1 MAEKQMKKLAKE
13 TAMYGV
19 SSILGRFLNWMMFP
33 LYSFVLSGPAAY
45 GVITNLYAWTALLL
59 VALTYG
65 METGFLRFAN
75 KNIEQSDKVYSTTLI
90 SVGFTSLLFALCCI
104 FFSQSIANVLGA
116 SNQSS
121 MGYSS
126 HPEYIALMGSTVA
139 LDAFGCIPYVYLR
152 FKSRPIR
159 FVFLN
164 LFGIAVNIFFNI
176 FFLVVCPWL
185 VVKAP
190 NLINWFYN
198 PDYGV
203 GYVFISNFISS
214 ALVTVALLF
223 DVFVVKFTFD
233 KVLLKQMLKYS
244 LPLVVLG
251 IAGIMNQTLDK
262 ILFPYLMHGNNE
274 ASELGIYGGIAKIAL
289 VMTMFTQAFRY
300 SYEPF
305 IFAQKKDKNS
315 LETYADAMKYYILI
329 ALLIFLG
336 MMLYMDIFKHIISYK
351 YWVGLKVVP
360 IIMFSFI
367 FQGIFFNLSLWYKLT
382 DKTMYGAW
390 FSILG
395 TIIMVLLNIVLVPTY
410 SYMGC
415 AWAAFA
421 CFFVIMVVS
430 YFFGQKYMPIKYDF
444 KTIGLYTLVTIVL
457 FFISTFIHTPHAV
470 VNLGLK
476 SVLMFGYLVLLVKR
490 DFPLRTI
497 PVINRFLK

>member
-1 MAEKQMKKLAKE
+1 MAEKQMKKLAKD
-13 TAMYGV
+13 TALYGV
-19 SSILGRFLNWMMFP
+19 SSILGRFINWMMFP
-33 LYSFVLSGPAAY
+33 LYSFVLSGPEAY

-75 KNIEQSDKVYSTTLI
+75 KNVDQSDKVYSTTLI
-90 SVGFTSLLFALCCI
+90 SVGLTSLLFALGCI
-104 FFSQSIANVLGA
+104 IFSQPIANILGA
-116 SNQSS
+116 SNHSA

-139 LDAFGCIPYVYLR
+139 MDAFGCIPYVYLR
-152 FKSRPIR
+152 FKNRPIR

-176 FFLVVCPWL
+176 FFLVICPL
-185 VVKAP
+185 LAEKAP
-190 NLINWFYN
+190 NLISWFYN

-223 DVFVVKFTFD
+223 DVFVVKFSFD
-233 KVLLKQMLKYS
+233 KILLKQMLKYS

-262 ILFPYLMHGNNE
+262 ILFPFLIQGVNGK
-274 ASELGIYGGIAKIAL
+274 AELGIYGGVAKIAL

-315 LETYADAMKYYILI
+315 METYADAMKYYILI

-336 MMLYMDIFKHIISYK
+336 MMLYMDIFKHIISSK

-360 IIMFSFI
+360 IVMFSFI

-390 FSILG
+390 FSVLG
-395 TIIMVLLNIVLVPTY
+395 TVIMLLLNIMLVPTY

-430 YFFGQKYMPIKYDF
+430 YFFGQKHMPIKYDF
-444 KTIGLYTLVTIVL
+444 KTIGLYTIVTIVL
-457 FFISTFIHTPHAV
+457 YIISAFIKTPYTF
-470 VNLGLK
+470 VNIALK
-476 SVLMFGYLVLLVKR
+476 SVLMIAYLTLLIKR
-490 DFPLRTI
+490 DFPLRNI
-497 PVINRFLK
+497 PVINRFFK

>member
-1 MAEKQMKKLAKE
+1 MAQQMKKLAKE

-19 SSILGRFLNWMMFP
+19 SSILGKFLNWMMVP
-33 LYSFVLSGPAAY
+33 LYTYVLKSSADY
-45 GVITNLYAWTALLL
+45 GIVTNLYAWTALLL
-59 VALTYG
+59 VMLTYG

-75 KNIEQSDKVYSTTLI
+75 KNKEEAGKVYSTTLI
-90 SVGFTSLLFALCCI
+90 AVGTTSTIFALICI
-104 FFSQSIANVLGA
+104 FFSHPIANA
-116 SNQSS
+116 
-121 MGYSS
+121 MGYANHS
-126 HPEYIALMGSTVA
+126 EFIAMLGTVVA
-139 LDAFGCIPYVYLR
+139 FDAFGCIPYVYLR
-152 FKSRPIR
+152 FKNRPVR
-159 FVFLN
+159 FVALN
-164 LFGIAVNIFFNI
+164 LFAIFVNIFFNI

-185 VVKAP
+185 MVKAP

-198 PDYGV
+198 PNYGV
-203 GYVFISNFISS
+203 GYVFISNIFST

-223 DVFVVKFTFD
+223 DVFVVKFEFD
-233 KVLLKQMLKYS
+233 RALLKKMLKYS

-262 ILFPYLMHGNNE
+262 ILFPFLMPGKQG
-274 ASELGIYGGIAKIAL
+274 ASELGIYGATSKIAL

-300 SYEPF
+300 AYEPF

-315 LETYADAMKYYILI
+315 LDTYADAMKYYILI
-329 ALLIFLG
+329 ALFIFLG
-336 MMLYMDIFKHIISYK
+336 MVLYMDIFKYIIQRS

-360 IIMFSFI
+360 VVMFSFI

-395 TIIMVLLNIVLVPTY
+395 TVIMVLLNVILVPTY

-430 YFFGQKYMPIKYDF
+430 YFFGQKYMPIKYDL
-444 KTIGLYTLVTIVL
+444 KTIGLYTVVSISLYIV
-457 FFISTFIHTPHAV
+457 STFINTPYTLLNIA
-470 VNLGLK
+470 LK
-476 SVLMFGYLVLLVKR
+476 SILMVMYLVLLIKR

-497 PVINRFLK
+497 PVVNRFFK

>member
-1 MAEKQMKKLAKE
+1 MAEQMKKLAKD
-13 TAMYGV
+13 TALYGV

-33 LYSFVLSGPAAY
+33 LYSFLLSGPDEY

-75 KNIEQSDKVYSTTLI
+75 KDIEQSGKVYSTTLI
-90 SVGFTSLLFALCCI
+90 AVGFTSLLFAASCI
-104 FFSQSIANVLGA
+104 IFSQPIANV
-116 SNQSS
+116 
-121 MGYSS
+121 MGYST
-126 HPEYIALMGSTVA
+126 HHEYISLMSCTVA

-152 FKSRPIR
+152 FKNRPIR

-164 LFGIAVNIFFNI
+164 LFGIAINIFFNI
-176 FFLVVCPWL
+176 FFLVICPWL
-185 VVKAP
+185 ALKAP
-190 NLINWFYN
+190 NLINWFYD
-198 PDYGV
+198 PSYGV
-203 GYVFISNFISS
+203 GYVFISNLISS
-214 ALVTVALLF
+214 ALVTIALLF
-223 DVFVVKFTFD
+223 DVFVVKFEFD
-233 KVLLKQMLKYS
+233 EKLLKQMLKYS

-262 ILFPYLMHGNNE
+262 ILFPFLMHGRNE
-274 ASELGIYGGIAKIAL
+274 AKELGIYGGIGKIAL

-300 SYEPF
+300 AYEPF

-315 LETYADAMKYYILI
+315 IEAYADAMKYYILI
-329 ALLIFLG
+329 ALFIFLG
-336 MMLYMDIFKHIISYK
+336 MVLYIDIFKLIIK
-351 YWVGLKVVP
+351 DTYWVGLKVVP
-360 IIMFSFI
+360 IVLFSFI

-395 TIIMVLLNIVLVPTY
+395 TIIIVLLNIVLVPTY

-415 AWAAFA
+415 AWAAFV

-430 YFFGQKYMPIKYDF
+430 YYFGQKYMPIKYDM
-444 KTIGLYTLVTIVL
+444 KTIGLYTAVTIIL
-457 FFISTFIHTPHAV
+457 YAISTFIDTPYKL
-470 VNLGLK
+470 VNVGLK
-476 SVLMFGYLVLLVKR
+476 SVLMIGYITLLVKR

-497 PVINRFLK
+497 PVINKFFK

>member
-1 MAEKQMKKLAKE
+1 MKKLAKE

-19 SSILGRFLNWMMFP
+19 SSILGKFLNWMMVP
-33 LYSFVLSGPAAY
+33 LYTYVLKSSADY
-45 GVITNLYAWTALLL
+45 GIVTNLYAWTALLL
-59 VALTYG
+59 VMLTYG

-75 KNIEQSDKVYSTTLI
+75 KNKEEAGKVYSTTLI
-90 SVGFTSLLFALCCI
+90 AVGTTSTIFALICI
-104 FFSQSIANVLGA
+104 FFSHPIANA
-116 SNQSS
+116 
-121 MGYSS
+121 MGYANHS
-126 HPEYIALMGSTVA
+126 EFIAMLGTVVA
-139 LDAFGCIPYVYLR
+139 FDAFGCIPYVYLR
-152 FKSRPIR
+152 FKNRPVR
-159 FVFLN
+159 FVALN
-164 LFGIAVNIFFNI
+164 LFAIFVNIFFNI

-185 VVKAP
+185 MVKAP
-190 NLINWFYN
+190 NLISWFYN
-198 PDYGV
+198 PNYGV
-203 GYVFISNFISS
+203 GYVFISNIFST

-223 DVFVVKFTFD
+223 DVFVVKFEFD
-233 KVLLKQMLKYS
+233 RALLKKMLKYS

-262 ILFPYLMHGNNE
+262 ILFPFLMPGKQG
-274 ASELGIYGGIAKIAL
+274 ASELGIYGATSKIAL

-300 SYEPF
+300 AYEPF

-315 LETYADAMKYYILI
+315 LDTYADAMKYYILI
-329 ALLIFLG
+329 ALFIFLG
-336 MMLYMDIFKHIISYK
+336 MVLYMDVFKHFIPNSS

-360 IIMFSFI
+360 VVMFSFI

-395 TIIMVLLNIVLVPTY
+395 TVIMVVLNVILVPTY

-430 YFFGQKYMPIKYDF
+430 YFFGQKYMPIKYDL
-444 KTIGLYTLVTIVL
+444 KTIGLYTVVSIGLYIV
-457 FFISTFIHTPHAV
+457 STFINTPYTLLNIA
-470 VNLGLK
+470 LK
-476 SVLMFGYLVLLVKR
+476 SILMVMYLVLLIKR

-497 PVINRFLK
+497 PVVNRFFK